1 MKLNVMIVDDLSSDR
16 SRLNSDISA
25 CLSEKKHLHW
35 TIQCFSCAQQMLDT
49 ATYSF
54 DSPRIAF
61 LDICMDKMNGIQ
73 LARELRSNDPELLI
87 IFLTTSREYAFDAF
101 PLHAFD
107 YLLKPYTVDRLSQA
121 LDEALQALSFQ
132 KAEPEILIRAAY
144 NSLCVPY
151 SKIISVLSYGHSVE
165 IYTTDGSCIRSI
177 MTFHEL
183 EKALSDDSRFLCC
196 NRGVLVNMDHVLDL
210 YGNIFHMEDGPA
222 CSLRVRDRTTLISKF
237 SQYQISRMKGG
248 VRS

>member
-1 MKLNVMIVDDLSSDR
+1 MIVDDLSSDR

-107 YLLKPYTVDRLSQA
+107 YLLKPFGMQDFQRAALRLKDRLETQA
-121 LDEALQALSFQ
+121 D
-132 KAEPEILIRAAY
+132 KAEPAKNTDTPPSVPSPSADSYQDDTLFLKTEYRIVKVAIKDIRY
-144 NSLCVPY
+144 V
-151 SKIISVLSYGHSVE
+151 
-165 IYTTDGSCIRSI
+165 
-177 MTFHEL
+177 
-183 EKALSDDSRFLCC
+183 
-196 NRGVLVNMDHVLDL
+196 
-210 YGNIFHMEDGPA
+210 EDGAEKRLPI
-222 CSLRVRDRTTLISKF
+222 REGFVEVRDNQVK
-237 SQYQISRMKGG
+237 
-248 VRS
+248 VCVEV